1 MSFLPFDRGQLGLPN
16 VGNSCYLNST
26 IQCLAGT
33 QELIEYFYNTTK
45 DNDNKKI
52 KQYQIDLN
60 TIKTIKKNKTETK
73 KQLVEAWVN
82 LIGQLWGDKAQIKQ
96 VNPIPF
102 YKLIG
107 QVANESKIA
116 ISISGGQND
125 FQEFLILLLDSL
137 HDALSRE
144 TIMKISGTVENSM
157 DKMSLMAYKNFIQH
171 FENDYSIFVKLFIG
185 QIKTHT
191 TGVCGHESIIFDPV
205 KFFPLIVPHSEK
217 PIKLEQLFINFISE
231 TILKINDDGNDE
243 RWFCEKC
250 NTKVNAKT
258 INSIWELPKYLIIS
272 LGRYQYFPRMTKIN
286 SQVVYP
292 LENFDMAPFCSGFKN
307 KQMKYNLYAVSNHF
321 GSQMGGHYTAFRKNP
336 DNNWYHFNDNSVE
349 KVDEP
354 HKHIIHNG
362 AYCLFYQL
370 N

>member
-1 MSFLPFDRGQLGLPN
+1 MSSNQGQNGLPN

-33 QELIEYFYNTTK
+33 TELIEYFNQTTERNGNNIRK
-45 DNDNKKI
+45 YI
-52 KQYQIDLN
+52 LDLKSV
-60 TIKTIKKNKTETK
+60 KTVKNNKTNTK

-82 LIGQLWGDKAQIKQ
+82 LLDNLWSDKSQINQ

-107 QVANESKIA
+107 MVANESKIA
-116 ISISGGQND
+116 LSISGGQND

-144 TIMKISGTVENSM
+144 TEMKINGTIKNSM
-157 DKMSLMAYKNFIQH
+157 DQLNLMAYKNFIQH

-191 TGVCGHESIIFDPV
+191 IGECGHESIIFDPI
-205 KFFPLIVPHSEK
+205 KFFPLIVPLADT
-217 PIKLEQLFINFISE
+217 PVKLEELFMNYISE
-231 TILKINDDGNDE
+231 NILKINENQSDE
-243 RWFCEKC
+243 RWFCDKC
-250 NTKVNAKT
+250 NKKVNGKT
-258 INSIWELPKYLIIS
+258 KNSIWDLPKYLIIS
-272 LGRYQYFPRMTKIN
+272 LGRYQYYPRMMKVNTPVI
-286 SQVVYP
+286 YP
-292 LENFDMAPFCSGFKN
+292 LTNLNMMPFFSGIKN
-307 KQMKYNLYAVSNHF
+307 TSMTYDLYAVSNHF

-336 DNNWYHFNDNSVE
+336 NNKWYHFNDNTVE
-349 KVDEP
+349 EVDNP
-354 HKHIIHNG
+354 DKYVINNG

-370 N
+370 RN